1 MSHRLNELSPT
12 LDAFTQGKLSLS
24 DLAIQ
29 WRSAAKAHEPAL
41 PARYIE
47 VLERVLSQ
55 LESAA
60 LFTEESCSFSQAD
73 LVAALQQ
80 WLDKAKA
87 L

>member
-1 MSHRLNELSPT
+1 MSNRLSELSPT
-12 LDAFTQGKLSLS
+12 LDAFSQGRLSLN

-29 WRSAAKAHEPAL
+29 WRSTAKAHEPAL
-41 PARYIE
+41 PARYLD
-47 VLERVLSQ
+47 VLDRVLSQ

-73 LVAALQQ
+73 MVAALRE
-80 WLDKAKA
+80 WLEKAKA